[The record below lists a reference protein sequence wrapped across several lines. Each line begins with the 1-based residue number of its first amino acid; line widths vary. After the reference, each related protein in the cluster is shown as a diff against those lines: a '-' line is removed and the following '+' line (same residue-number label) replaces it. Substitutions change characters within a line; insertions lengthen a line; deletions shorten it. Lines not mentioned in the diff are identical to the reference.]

1 MLVSTTAIDITP
13 HCPVKLCGYINDI
26 RLAQRTQTAHAPIY
40 AIALRLV
47 LENSQLLILTMDI
60 LSIMKNRAEQIKDSI
75 TQAYSIKKEEIFIHA
90 IHTHA
95 GPSGFSADAMGK
107 EYEDNVTYR
116 EDVISRI
123 CTGLKPVFAKAEEA
137 RAIMGKTE
145 IHGFYDNRNDRN
157 RYYDADAYRLQF
169 RSDDQLIAELVNINV
184 HSTVLGP
191 TNMEI
196 SYDLIGTIRE
206 ELHKRENIYPLL
218 CIGTSA
224 DISNRHYRE
233 GDDFKELNRTAKGI
247 TNQLLEIQNFTEIDM
262 HTLKLDTFSYT
273 VSYDNTLLFS
283 GYQKE
288 LEEIQKNLEAETD
301 KTKRK
306 LLLSSK
312 DKFESKLLI
321 HKVHKELKL
330 SLLRFPEL
338 LLVTFPGELTS
349 VFGKYIKEQA
359 KTPFTCIMTCT
370 NDHHGYFIEQD
381 QYGRCYEATA
391 TLIPKGE
398 TEKMIKKLGE
408 LL

>member
-137 RAIMGKTE
+137 CAFMGKTE

-247 TNQLLEIQNFTEIDM
+247 TNQLLEIQKFYLRLIC
-262 HTLKLDTFSYT
+262 TLSWIPFSYT
-273 VSYDNTLLFS
+273 VPGNTLLFS
-283 GYQKE
+283 GYPEE
-288 LEEIQKNLEAETD
+288 LEEIQKIWRRKRIN
-301 KTKRK
+301 KRK

-321 HKVHKELKL
+321 QGTYELKL
-330 SLLRFPEL
+330 SLLRFQN

-349 VFGKYIKEQA
+349 VFGKHIKEQA
-359 KTPFTCIMTCT
+359 KNP
-370 NDHHGYFIEQD
+370 Y
-381 QYGRCYEATA
+381 
-391 TLIPKGE
+391 L
-398 TEKMIKKLGE
+398 
-408 LL
+408 

>member
-1 MLVSTTAIDITP
+1 MNL
-13 HCPVKLCGYINDI
+13 
-26 RLAQRTQTAHAPIY
+26 
-40 AIALRLV
+40 
-47 LENSQLLILTMDI
+47 
-60 LSIMKNRAEQIKDSI
+60 
-75 TQAYSIKKEEIFIHA
+75 
-90 IHTHA
+90 
-95 GPSGFSADAMGK
+95 
-107 EYEDNVTYR
+107 
-116 EDVISRI
+116 
-123 CTGLKPVFAKAEEA
+123 
-137 RAIMGKTE
+137 
-145 IHGFYDNRNDRN
+145 
-157 RYYDADAYRLQF
+157 
-169 RSDDQLIAELVNINV
+169 NV

-349 VFGKYIKEQA
+349 VFGKYIKEQT

>member
-137 RAIMGKTE
+137 RAFMGKTE

-218 CIGTSA
+218 CIVPIRS
-224 DISNRHYRE
+224 
-233 GDDFKELNRTAKGI
+233 
-247 TNQLLEIQNFTEIDM
+247 
-262 HTLKLDTFSYT
+262 
-273 VSYDNTLLFS
+273 
-283 GYQKE
+283 
-288 LEEIQKNLEAETD
+288 
-301 KTKRK
+301 
-306 LLLSSK
+306 
-312 DKFESKLLI
+312 
-321 HKVHKELKL
+321 
-330 SLLRFPEL
+330 
-338 LLVTFPGELTS
+338 
-349 VFGKYIKEQA
+349 
-359 KTPFTCIMTCT
+359 
-370 NDHHGYFIEQD
+370 
-381 QYGRCYEATA
+381 
-391 TLIPKGE
+391 
-398 TEKMIKKLGE
+398 
-408 LL
+408 

>member
-1 MLVSTTAIDITP
+1 MLVSTAAIDMTP

-26 RLAQRTQTAHAPIY
+26 RLTQRTQIAHAPLY
-40 AIALRLV
+40 AMALRLV

-60 LSIMKNRAEQIKDSI
+60 LSIVENRAEQIKESI
-75 TQAYSIKKEEIFIHA
+75 TQAFPIKKEEIFIHA

-107 EYEDNVTYR
+107 EYEDNAAYR
-116 EDVISRI
+116 TDVISRI
-123 CTGLKPVFAKAEEA
+123 CAGLQPVFEKGEEA
-137 RAIMGKTE
+137 RAYIGKTE
-145 IHGFYDNRNDRN
+145 IHGFYDNRNDSN
-157 RYYDADAYRLQF
+157 SYYDADAYRLQF
-169 RSDDQLIAELVNINV
+169 RSNNQLIAELVNINV
-184 HSTVLGP
+184 HSTLLNP
-191 TNMEI
+191 YNMEI

-206 ELHKRENIYPLL
+206 NLQERQNIRPLL

-224 DISNRHYRE
+224 DISNRHYRK
-233 GDDFKELNRTAKGI
+233 GDDFEELDRTAKGI
-247 TNQLLEIQNFTEIDM
+247 TDLLMDIQDFTELDM
-262 HTLKLDTFSYT
+262 HTLNLETFTYT
-273 VSYDNTLLFS
+273 ISYDNTKMYPH
-283 GYQKE
+283 YQKE
-288 LEEIQKNLEAETD
+288 LEAIRKALNKETD
-301 KTKRK
+301 KTERK

-321 HKVHKELKL
+321 HTVHKEVTM

-349 VFGKYIKEQA
+349 VFGRYIKENA
-359 KTPFTCIMTCT
+359 NTPFACILTCT
-370 NDHHGYFIEQD
+370 NDHHGYFIEQE
-381 QYGRCYEATA
+381 QYGLCYESTA